1 MPKILRGAAN
11 AASLS
16 HSQRRFPPRSPS
28 SPAPTGSASAAPA
41 NRACAHPGPHAPTL
55 AHTRRP
61 SQQAR
66 IANTSKE
73 PPMTDEQFRKT
84 QRKLRNGLA
93 QMARRKLRD
102 MRRRATRPRT
112 LRLKKEAR
120 ILKSLIAEARA
131 AGLV

>member
-1 MPKILRGAAN
+1 
-11 AASLS
+11 
-16 HSQRRFPPRSPS
+16 
-28 SPAPTGSASAAPA
+28 
-41 NRACAHPGPHAPTL
+41 
-55 AHTRRP
+55 
-61 SQQAR
+61 
-66 IANTSKE
+66 
-73 PPMTDEQFRKT
+73 MTDEQFRKT
-84 QRKLRNGLA
+84 QLKLRNGLA